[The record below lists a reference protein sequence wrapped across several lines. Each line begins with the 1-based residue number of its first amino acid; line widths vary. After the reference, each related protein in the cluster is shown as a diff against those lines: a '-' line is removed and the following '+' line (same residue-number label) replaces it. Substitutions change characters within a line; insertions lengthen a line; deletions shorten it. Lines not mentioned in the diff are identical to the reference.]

1 MGRTKKLGLALT
13 REQPLLPGDP
23 QGVEGPQG
31 GGAEAVGEG
40 SGGARAGSTQG
51 GGRAV
56 WSSWQEIL
64 GSDAASDIGNLQAL
78 GDEGEGEDREGGQ
91 EETDGAISQEEEEDE
106 PEPMEIDM
114 DVD

>member
-1 MGRTKKLGLALT
+1 MGKTKKLGLALT

-23 QGVEGPQG
+23 QGVVGPQG

-64 GSDAASDIGNLQAL
+64 GSDGAGDIGNYRLL
-78 GDEGEGEDREGGQ
+78 VMKDIRMRERT
-91 EETDGAISQEEEEDE
+91 ER
-106 PEPMEIDM
+106 
-114 DVD
+114 VDKRKQTVQLVRRRRRMSLSP